1 MILAKPENIE
11 AFTAKGWWGTATMD
25 DLFRKRVSELGD
37 TEAVVD
43 PSNRQLVF
51 GGVPR
56 RLSWNALADEVARMA
71 GFLYALGL
79 RKDDAVLVQLPNSV
93 EQYVAYLA
101 CARLGIIVSPVPA
114 QYREH
119 EIRYV
124 VSKAH
129 AKAAICTARIGKFGH
144 AQMMLGLQAQ
154 GDGLRH
160 VLCFGEAVPNGAI
173 ALDRPLAECADSDMA
188 AAQNYAQS
196 AGVTANDIFSLT
208 WTSGTES
215 NPKGVPR
222 SANDWLIAGQSVVDA
237 PALKAG
243 QRSLNPF
250 PMVNH
255 AGIASAFSAWLQG
268 GLTIV
273 QHHPFDLKVYLEQIR
288 TEVIEYTVAPP
299 AVLNMLLQ
307 QPQLLEGIRF
317 DKLRCLG
324 SGSAPLSEW
333 MISEFDKRYG
343 VKVHNFFGSS
353 EGMCMPGTDRDIPDP
368 ALRAAYFPR
377 LGVAGFEWDA
387 PCSKKIQTRLVDP
400 GTEQE
405 ITTPG
410 VPGEMR
416 IKGPTV
422 ISEYWQAPEQTAKA
436 FDAEGYYKTGDTFEI
451 AGAHNQFYKYAG
463 RSKDLVI
470 RGGINISPDE
480 IESLLQ
486 GHPKVREVSVV
497 GWPDARLGELVCVC
511 VAPKPDTTL
520 TLEDL
525 VAYLRDE
532 KRVASFKLPERILLV
547 DELPR
552 NPVGK
557 VLKRHLREQIQ
568 TLADATTPEG

>member
-11 AFTAKGWWGTATMD
+11 AFTARGWWGTVTID
-25 DLFRKRVSELGD
+25 DLFRKRVSERGD
-37 TEAVVD
+37 SEAVID
-43 PSNRQLVF
+43 PVNRSAIF
-51 GGVPR
+51 AGEPR

-71 GFLYALGL
+71 GVLYRLGL
-79 RKDDAVLVQLPNSV
+79 RKDDVVLMQLPNCV
-93 EQYVAYLA
+93 EQYVTYLG

-119 EIRYV
+119 EIRFV
-124 VSKAH
+124 LGQAQ
-129 AKAAICTARIGKFGH
+129 AKAAICTVRIGKFAH
-144 AQMMLGLQAQ
+144 AQMMLALQAQ
-154 GDGLRH
+154 SEDLRH
-160 VLCFGEAVPNGAI
+160 VLCFGEAVPDGAI
-173 ALDRPLAECADSDMA
+173 ALDQALAECADTDVA
-188 AAQNYAQS
+188 AAECYAQG
-196 AGVTANDIFSLT
+196 AGIGANDIFSLT

-222 SANDWLIAGQSVVDA
+222 SANDWRIFGQAVVAA
-237 PALKAG
+237 PRLKVG
-243 QRSLNPF
+243 QRTLNPF

-255 AGIASAFSAWLQG
+255 AGISSAFMAWLEA
-268 GLTIV
+268 GLTVV
-273 QHHPFDLKVYLEQIR
+273 QHHPFDLKVFLEQIR
-288 TEVIEYTVAPP
+288 TEVIEYSVAPP
-299 AVLNMLLQ
+299 AILNMLLQ

-317 DKLRCLG
+317 DKLRYLG

-333 MISEFDKRYG
+333 MIGEFDKRYG
-343 VKVHNFFGSS
+343 VKVHNLFGSS
-353 EGMCMPGTDRDIPDP
+353 EGMCLPGTDRDIPDP

-377 LGVAGFEWDA
+377 VGVAGFEWDA
-387 PCSKKIQTRLVDP
+387 PCSALMETRLVDP
-400 GTEQE
+400 ETEQE

-416 IKGPTV
+416 VRGPTV
-422 ISEYWQAPEQTAKA
+422 ISEYWRAPEQTAKS
-436 FDAEGYYKTGDTFEI
+436 FDALGYYKTGDTFEI
-451 AGAHNQFYKYAG
+451 AGERNQYYKYAG

-470 RGGINISPDE
+470 RGGMNISPDE

-486 GHPKVREVSVV
+486 SHPKVREVSVV

-511 VAPKPDTTL
+511 VAPKAGETL

-557 VLKRHLREQIQ
+557 VLKRKLREQIQ
-568 TLADATTPEG
+568 SMADTTTQET

>member
-11 AFTAKGWWGTATMD
+11 AFTAKGWWGTATMY
-25 DLFRKRVSELGD
+25 DLFRKRVAELGD
-37 TEAVVD
+37 TEAVID
-43 PSNRQLVF
+43 PSNRSVIF
-51 GGVPR
+51 GGEPR
-56 RLSWNALADEVARMA
+56 RLSWNALADEVTRMVA
-71 GFLYALGL
+71 VLYALGL

-124 VSKAH
+124 VSQSK
-129 AKAAICTARIGKFGH
+129 AKAAICTARIGSFQH
-144 AQMMLGLQAQ
+144 AQMMLGLQSQ
-154 GDGLRH
+154 CDGLAH
-160 VLCFGEAVPNGAI
+160 VLCFGEAVPEGAI
-173 ALDRPLAECADSDMA
+173 ALDQALAECTDTASAQAYADSV
-188 AAQNYAQS
+188 
-196 AGVTANDIFSLT
+196 GITANDIFTLT

-222 SANDWLIAGQSVVDA
+222 SANDWLIAGQSVVEA

-273 QHHPFDLKVYLEQIR
+273 QHHPFDLKVFLEQIR

-299 AVLNMLLQ
+299 AILNMLLQ

-317 DKLRCLG
+317 DKLRCIG

-333 MISEFDKRYG
+333 MIGEFDKRYG

-377 LGVAGFEWDA
+377 MGVEGFEWDA
-387 PCSKKIQTRLVDP
+387 SCSKNTQTRLVDP
-400 GTEQE
+400 TTELE
-405 ITTPG
+405 ITAPG
-410 VPGEMR
+410 IPGEMR
-416 IKGPTV
+416 IKGPAV
-422 ISEYWQAPEQTAKA
+422 ISEYWQAPEQTAKS
-436 FDAEGYYKTGDTFEI
+436 FDAQGYYKTGDTFEI
-451 AGAHNQFYKYAG
+451 AGERNQFYKYSG

-470 RGGINISPDE
+470 RGGMNISPDE

-511 VAPKPDTTL
+511 VVPKPGETVTL
-520 TLEDL
+520 ADL
-525 VAYLRDE
+525 VGYLRDE
-532 KRVASFKLPERILLV
+532 KKVASFKLPERIMMV

-557 VLKRHLREQIQ
+557 VLKRNLREQIQ
-568 TLADATTPEG
+568 TLADAATQKG

>member
-1 MILAKPENIE
+1 MILAKPELIE
-11 AFTAKGWWGTATMD
+11 TFAAHGWWGTSTID
-25 DLFRKRVSELGD
+25 DLFCRWVAELGD
-37 TEAVVD
+37 SEAVID
-43 PSNRQLVF
+43 PANREVVC
-51 GGVPR
+51 GGAPR
-56 RLSWNALADEVARMA
+56 RLSWNALAAEVGRMTA
-71 GFLYALGL
+71 VLYGLGL

-93 EQYVAYLA
+93 EQYITYLA
-101 CARLGIIVSPVPA
+101 CARLGVIVSPVPA

-119 EIRYV
+119 ELEYV
-124 VSKAH
+124 VQQAQ
-129 AKAAICTARIGKFGH
+129 AKAAICTGRIGKFEH
-144 AQMMLGLQAQ
+144 AQMMLGLQSRCP
-154 GDGLRH
+154 GLQH
-160 VLCFGEAVPNGAI
+160 VVCFGASVPEGAI
-173 ALDRPLAECADSDMA
+173 AVDRAMAQVTDSEIA
-188 AAQNYAQS
+188 AAQTAARS
-196 AGVTANDIFSLT
+196 AGVSANDIFSLT

-222 SANDWLIAGQSVVDA
+222 STNDWRIAGQSVVDA
-237 PALKAG
+237 PRLTAG

-255 AGIASAFSAWLQG
+255 AGIASAFMAWLEA

-273 QHHPFDLKVYLEQIR
+273 QHHPFDLKVFLDQIR
-288 TEVIEYTVAPP
+288 SETIEYTVAPP
-299 AVLNMLLQ
+299 AILNMLLQ

-317 DKLRCLG
+317 DKLRNIG
-324 SGSAPLSEW
+324 SGAAPLSEW

-377 LGVAGFEWDA
+377 MGVAGFTWDA
-387 PCSKKIQTRLVDP
+387 YCSDKIQTRLVDP
-400 GTEQE
+400 LTEQE
-405 ITTPG
+405 ITDPG

-422 ISEYWQAPEQTAKA
+422 ISQYWQAPELTAKS
-436 FDAEGYYKTGDTFEI
+436 FDAQGYYKTGDTFEI
-451 AGAHNQFYKYAG
+451 AGDRNQFYKYAG

-470 RGGINISPDE
+470 RGGMNISPDE

-486 GHPKVREVSVV
+486 GHPKVREASVI

-511 VAPKPDTTL
+511 VAPKQGETL
-520 TLEDL
+520 TLEEL

-532 KRVASFKLPERILLV
+532 RRVASFKLPERFLLV

-557 VLKRHLREQIQ
+557 VLKRKLREQIQ
-568 TLADATTPEG
+568 SLADAAKQKG

>member
-1 MILAKPENIE
+1 MILTKPELIE
-11 AFTAKGWWGTATMD
+11 TFTSRGWWGTSTID
-25 DLFRKRVSELGD
+25 DLFCKWVAELGD
-37 TEAVVD
+37 TEAVID
-43 PSNRQLVF
+43 PINREVVC
-51 GGVPR
+51 GGAPR
-56 RLSWNALADEVARMA
+56 RLSWNALATEVGRLA
-71 GFLYALGL
+71 GVLYGLGL

-93 EQYVAYLA
+93 EQYISYLA

-119 EIRYV
+119 ELLYV
-124 VSKAH
+124 VNQAQ
-129 AKAAICTARIGKFGH
+129 AKAAICTARIGKFEH
-144 AQMMLGLQAQ
+144 ARMMLGLQNQ
-154 GDGLRH
+154 CEVLQH
-160 VLCFGEAVPNGAI
+160 VLCFGEAVPDGAI
-173 ALDRPLAECADSDMA
+173 ALDHAMAQTADTA
-188 AAQNYAQS
+188 AAQAYARS
-196 AGVTANDIFSLT
+196 AGITANDVFSLT

-222 SANDWLIAGQSVVDA
+222 SANDWRIAGQSVVDA
-237 PALKAG
+237 PRLKAG

-255 AGIASAFSAWLQG
+255 AGISSAFMAWLEA

-273 QHHPFDLKVYLEQIR
+273 QHHPFDLKVFLEQIR
-288 TEVIEYTVAPP
+288 SEVIEYTVAPP
-299 AVLNMLLQ
+299 AILNMLLQ

-317 DKLRCLG
+317 DKLRSIG
-324 SGSAPLSEW
+324 SGAAPLSEW
-333 MISEFDKRYG
+333 MISEFDERYG

-353 EGMCMPGTDRDIPDP
+353 EGMCIPGTDRDIPEP

-377 LGVAGFEWDA
+377 MGVAGFEWDA
-387 PCSKKIQTRLVDP
+387 HCSDKIQTRLVDP
-400 GTEQE
+400 LTEQE
-405 ITTPG
+405 ITVPG

-422 ISEYWQAPEQTAKA
+422 ISQYWQAPELTAKS
-436 FDAEGYYKTGDTFEI
+436 FDAQGYYKTGDTFEI
-451 AGAHNQFYKYAG
+451 AGERNQFYKYAG

-470 RGGINISPDE
+470 RGGMNISPDE

-511 VAPKPDTTL
+511 VAPKPGETVTL
-520 TLEDL
+520 AEL

-557 VLKRHLREQIQ
+557 VLKRNLREQIQ
-568 TLADATTPEG
+568 TLADAANKQG

>member
-11 AFTAKGWWGTATMD
+11 AFTAKGWWGTSTID

-37 TEAVVD
+37 TEAVID
-43 PSNRQLVF
+43 PSNRSTVF
-51 GGVPR
+51 GGEPR

-71 GFLYALGL
+71 GVLYALGL
-79 RKDDAVLVQLPNSV
+79 RKDDAVLAQLPNSV

-101 CARLGIIVSPVPA
+101 CARLGMIVSPVPA

-119 EIRYV
+119 EILFV
-124 VSKAH
+124 VGQSK
-129 AKAAICTARIGKFGH
+129 AKAAICTARIGKFAH

-154 GDGLRH
+154 CDGLKH
-160 VLCFGEAVPNGAI
+160 VLCFGEAVPDGAI
-173 ALDRPLAECADSDMA
+173 ALDQALAECTDTDIA
-188 AAQNYAQS
+188 AAQSYADS
-196 AGVTANDIFSLT
+196 AGVTANDIFTLT

-222 SANDWLIAGQSVVDA
+222 SANDWLIAGQSVVEA
-237 PALKAG
+237 PALKPG

-273 QHHPFDLKVYLEQIR
+273 QHHPFDLKVFLEQIR

-299 AVLNMLLQ
+299 AILNMLLQ

-317 DKLRCLG
+317 DKLRCIG
-324 SGSAPLSEW
+324 SGSAPLSDW
-333 MISEFDKRYG
+333 MIGEFDKRYG

-377 LGVAGFEWDA
+377 MGVEGFEWDA
-387 PCSKKIQTRLVDP
+387 SCSKKTQTRLVDP
-400 GTEQE
+400 QTEQE

-416 IKGPTV
+416 IKGPAV
-422 ISEYWQAPEQTAKA
+422 VSEYWQAPEQTAKA
-436 FDAEGYYKTGDTFEI
+436 FDAQGYYKTGDTFEI
-451 AGAHNQFYKYAG
+451 AGDRNQFYKYAG

-470 RGGINISPDE
+470 RGGMNISPDE

-511 VAPKPDTTL
+511 VVPKPGETV

-525 VAYLRDE
+525 VGYLRDD
-532 KRVASFKLPERILLV
+532 KKVASFKLPERIMLV

-557 VLKRHLREQIQ
+557 VLKRNLREQIQ
-568 TLADATTPEG
+568 TLADAATQKG

>member
-1 MILAKPENIE
+1 MALSGQDSGVRWPQAGI
-11 AFTAKGWWGTATMD
+11 GTSTID
-25 DLFRKRVSELGD
+25 ELFCKWVAELGD
-37 TEAVVD
+37 TEAVID
-43 PSNRQLVF
+43 PVNREVVC
-51 GGVPR
+51 GGAPR
-56 RLSWNALADEVARMA
+56 RLSWNALATEVGRLA
-71 GFLYALGL
+71 GVLYGLGL

-93 EQYVAYLA
+93 EQYISYLA

-119 EIRYV
+119 ELLYV
-124 VSKAH
+124 VNQAQ
-129 AKAAICTARIGKFGH
+129 AKAAICTARIGKFEH
-144 AQMMLGLQAQ
+144 ARMMLGLQNQ
-154 GDGLRH
+154 CEVLQH
-160 VLCFGEAVPNGAI
+160 VLCFGGAVPDGAI
-173 ALDRPLAECADSDMA
+173 ALDHAMAQTADTA
-188 AAQNYAQS
+188 AAQAYARS
-196 AGVTANDIFSLT
+196 AGITANDVFSLT

-222 SANDWLIAGQSVVDA
+222 SANDWRIAGQSVVDA
-237 PALKAG
+237 PRLKAG

-255 AGIASAFSAWLQG
+255 AGISSAFMAWLEA

-273 QHHPFDLKVYLEQIR
+273 QHHPFDLKVFLEQIR
-288 TEVIEYTVAPP
+288 SEVIEYTVAPP
-299 AVLNMLLQ
+299 AILNMLLQ

-317 DKLRCLG
+317 DKLRSIG
-324 SGSAPLSEW
+324 SGAAPLSEW
-333 MISEFDKRYG
+333 MISEFDERYG

-353 EGMCMPGTDRDIPDP
+353 EGMCIPGTDRDIPEP

-377 LGVAGFEWDA
+377 MGVAGFEWDA
-387 PCSKKIQTRLVDP
+387 HCSDKIQTRLVDP
-400 GTEQE
+400 LTEQE
-405 ITTPG
+405 ITVPG

-422 ISEYWQAPEQTAKA
+422 ISQYWQAPELTAKS
-436 FDAEGYYKTGDTFEI
+436 FDAQGYYKTGDTFEI
-451 AGAHNQFYKYAG
+451 AGERNQFYKYAG

-470 RGGINISPDE
+470 RGGMNISPDE

-511 VAPKPDTTL
+511 VAPKPGETVTL
-520 TLEDL
+520 AEL

-557 VLKRHLREQIQ
+557 VLKRNLREQIQ
-568 TLADATTPEG
+568 TLADAANKQG

>member
-1 MILAKPENIE
+1 MILATPENIE
-11 AFTAKGWWGTATMD
+11 TFTAKGWWGTATID
-25 DLFRKRVSELGD
+25 DLFRQRVSELGD
-37 TEAVVD
+37 TEAVID
-43 PSNRQLVF
+43 PSNRSVVC
-51 GGVPR
+51 GGEPR
-56 RLSWNALADEVARMA
+56 RLSWNALAAEVARMA
-71 GFLYALGL
+71 GVLYALGL
-79 RKDDAVLVQLPNSV
+79 RKDDAVLAQLPNSV

-119 EIRYV
+119 EIQYV
-124 VSKAH
+124 VSKAQ
-129 AKAAICTARIGKFGH
+129 AKAAICTARIGKFAH
-144 AQMMLGLQAQ
+144 AQMMLDLRTQCESLQ
-154 GDGLRH
+154 R
-160 VLCFGEAVPNGAI
+160 VLCFGDAVPEGAV
-173 ALDRPLAECADSDMA
+173 ALDQALAACSDADVA
-188 AAQNYAQS
+188 AAQAYAQS
-196 AGVTANDIFSLT
+196 AGITANDIFSLT

-222 SANDWLIAGQSVVDA
+222 SANDWLIAGQSVVEA
-237 PALKAG
+237 PALKPG

-255 AGIASAFSAWLQG
+255 AGIASAFSAWLIG

-273 QHHPFDLKVYLEQIR
+273 QHHPFDLKVFLEQIR

-299 AVLNMLLQ
+299 AIMNMLLQ

-317 DKLRCLG
+317 DKLRCIG
-324 SGSAPLSEW
+324 SGSAPLSDW

-377 LGVAGFEWDA
+377 MGVDGFEWDA
-387 PCSKKIQTRLVDP
+387 PCSKKTMTRLVDP
-400 GTEQE
+400 TTEKE
-405 ITTPG
+405 ITEPG
-410 VPGEMR
+410 IPGEMR
-416 IKGPTV
+416 IKGPAV

-436 FDAEGYYKTGDTFEI
+436 FDAQGYYKTGDTFEI
-451 AGAHNQFYKYAG
+451 AGDRNQFYKYAG

-470 RGGINISPDE
+470 RGGMNISPDE

-511 VAPKPDTTL
+511 VAPKPGETVTL
-520 TLEDL
+520 DDL

-532 KRVASFKLPERILLV
+532 KRVASFKLPERMMLV

-557 VLKRHLREQIQ
+557 VLKRNLREQIQ
-568 TLADATTPEG
+568 TLADAATPKG

>member
-1 MILAKPENIE
+1 MILAKPEQIE
-11 AFTAKGWWGTATMD
+11 AFTARGWWGNSTID
-25 DLFRKRVSELGD
+25 DLFCNWVAARGD
-37 TEAVVD
+37 AEAVVD
-43 PSNRQLVF
+43 PLNREAVC
-51 GGVPR
+51 GGAPR
-56 RLSWNALADEVARMA
+56 RLSWNVLAAEVGRLA
-71 GFLYALGL
+71 GVLYGLGL

-93 EQYVAYLA
+93 EQYITYLA
-101 CARLGIIVSPVPA
+101 CARLGVIISPVPA

-119 EIRYV
+119 ELQYV
-124 VSKAH
+124 VSQAQ
-129 AKAAICTARIGKFGH
+129 AKAAICTARIGKFEH
-144 AQMMLGLQAQ
+144 ARMVLGLQNQ
-154 GDGLRH
+154 CKGLRH
-160 VLCFGEAVPNGAI
+160 VLCFGDEVPDGAI
-173 ALDRPLAECADSDMA
+173 ALDRAMAQTPDIA
-188 AAQNYAQS
+188 AAQAYARA
-196 AGVTANDIFSLT
+196 AGITANDVFSLT

-222 SANDWLIAGQSVVDA
+222 SANDWRIAGQSVVDA
-237 PALKAG
+237 PQLKAG

-255 AGIASAFSAWLQG
+255 AGISSAFMAWLEA

-273 QHHPFDLKVYLEQIR
+273 QHHPFDLKVFLEQIR
-288 TEVIEYTVAPP
+288 SEVIEYTVAPP
-299 AVLNMLLQ
+299 AILNMLLQ

-317 DKLRCLG
+317 DKLRSIG
-324 SGSAPLSEW
+324 SGGAPLSEW

-353 EGMCMPGTDRDIPDP
+353 EGMCIPGTDRDIPEP

-377 LGVAGFEWDA
+377 MGVAGFEWDA
-387 PCSKKIQTRLVDP
+387 YCSDKIQTRLVDP
-400 GTEQE
+400 QTELD

-422 ISEYWQAPEQTAKA
+422 ISEYWRAPEQTARA
-436 FDAEGYYKTGDTFEI
+436 FDTQGYYKTGDTFEI
-451 AGAHNQFYKYAG
+451 AGERNQFYKYSG

-470 RGGINISPDE
+470 RGGMNISPDE

-511 VAPKPDTTL
+511 VAPKAGASVS
-520 TLEDL
+520 LEDL

-532 KRVASFKLPERILLV
+532 KRVASFKLPERFVLV

-557 VLKRHLREQIQ
+557 VLKRNLREQIRS
-568 TLADATTPEG
+568 LAGAPAQKG